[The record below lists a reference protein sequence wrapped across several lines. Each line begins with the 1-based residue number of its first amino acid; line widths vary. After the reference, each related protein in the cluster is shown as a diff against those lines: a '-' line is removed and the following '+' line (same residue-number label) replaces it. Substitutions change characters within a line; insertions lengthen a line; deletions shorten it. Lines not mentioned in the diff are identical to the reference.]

1 MATIKYGIDL
11 GTTNSSIATI
21 ADSEPSVFKTDAK
34 EEVMPSCVSF
44 SRNKTQRVG
53 LQALN
58 DYEAEKKSAVL
69 SWKKKKRNPKGLRF
83 LQ

>member
-1 MATIKYGIDL
+1 
-11 GTTNSSIATI
+11 
-21 ADSEPSVFKTDAK
+21 
-34 EEVMPSCVSF
+34 MPSCVSF

-69 SWKKKKRNPKGLRF
+69 SWKKKKAMLLLSSNVVWAVMLNM
-83 LQ
+83 